1 MYTGLL
7 HTHTTVV
14 LLFLLLYLGK
24 TALLMANQKES
35 LAKLTK
41 MTRIPEIVI
50 SALFL
55 ITGFWMFFQLPEWN
69 TLLLVKIGLVLLSIP
84 VAIVGFRRANKALA
98 ALSFLLIVGA
108 YGLAEVSR
116 ARSASKAELVGVATD
131 PAASDY
137 NAVAHGKA
145 LYEKGLSQA
154 ACVSC
159 HGADGKLG
167 LVGAK
172 SLQASTKTDEE
183 LKALIL
189 NGKNAMPPYKKVFGE
204 AEILALIA
212 YAKTLRQ

>member
-1 MYTGLL
+1 
-7 HTHTTVV
+7 
-14 LLFLLLYLGK
+14 
-24 TALLMANQKES
+24 
-35 LAKLTK
+35 
-41 MTRIPEIVI
+41 VI

-131 PAASDY
+131 PATSDY

-159 HGADGKLG
+159 HGVDGKLG

-172 SLQASTKTDEE
+172 SLQVSTKTDEE